1 MSNSCSELEKEL
13 ASPHGPKRRILWLV
27 LVINLVMFF
36 VEGIAGWLAQS
47 NALMA
52 DALDMLGDAAV
63 YGFSLFVIQHD
74 PVWRTRAGILKGI
87 IMSGFAFGIL
97 GSTIYR
103 VYHQVLPDV
112 STMGIV
118 GGLALAVNLF
128 CAYLLLRFKDD
139 DINMRSA
146 WLCSRNDVL
155 ANLGVLAAAGGVAW
169 TGSHW
174 PDLAVGVV
182 IAGLIL
188 QSSFGIFK
196 DARLELENNQG
207 TTGVRPNEQ

>member
-1 MSNSCSELEKEL
+1 MSDACSRLEEDL
-13 ASPHGPKRRILWLV
+13 ASPHGPKRKILWIVLV
-27 LVINLVMFF
+27 LNLIMFF
-36 VEGIAGWLAQS
+36 VEGIAGWMAQS

-52 DALDMLGDAAV
+52 DALDMLGDAAI
-63 YGFSLFVIQHD
+63 YGFSLFVIQLA
-74 PVWRTRAGILKGI
+74 PIWRTRSGI
-87 IMSGFAFGIL
+87 IKASIMSLFAFGIL
-97 GSTIYR
+97 GSALYR
-103 VYHQVLPDV
+103 VSHQVVPV
-112 STMGIV
+112 ASAMGIV
-118 GGLALAVNLF
+118 GSLALVINLF

-169 TGSHW
+169 TNSHW
-174 PDLAVGVV
+174 PDLVVGVI

-196 DARLELENNQG
+196 DAKIELENNHI
-207 TTGVRPNEQ
+207 NS

>member
-1 MSNSCSELEKEL
+1 MSDSCSHLDEEL
-13 ASPHGPKRRILWLV
+13 AQGSKRKILWLV
-27 LVINLVMFF
+27 LAINLIMFF
-36 VEGIAGWLAQS
+36 VEGIAGFLAQS

-52 DALDMLGDAAV
+52 DALDMLGDAAI
-63 YGFSLFVIQHD
+63 YGFSLFVIQLD
-74 PVWRTRAGILKGI
+74 PIWKTRAGILKGL
-87 IMSGFAFGIL
+87 IMSAFALGIL

-103 VYHQVLPDV
+103 VYYHAAPDA

-118 GGLALAVNLF
+118 GGMALAANLF
-128 CAYLLLRFKDD
+128 CAYLLLRFKND

-174 PDLAVGVV
+174 PDLAVGV
-182 IAGLIL
+182 IISGLIL

-196 DARLELENNQG
+196 DARLELN
-207 TTGVRPNEQ
+207 TARATSTGCSANDK

>member
-52 DALDMLGDAAV
+52 DALDMLGDAAI

-87 IMSGFAFGIL
+87 IMSVFAFGIL

-103 VYHQVLPDV
+103 VYHQVLPDA

-155 ANLGVLAAAGGVAW
+155 ANLGVLG